1 MAQPVSYT
9 KNPNDGD
16 VLLEMVEPSFHA
28 KGSEPKGL
36 YLEDAGPNK
45 KIDYALVYE
54 RCQEKEHKDD
64 DAKEKA
70 EKLEGMR
77 KSFEASLEGA
87 GLVIE
92 RKEYILPQVRL
103 FRVVTVK
110 TLWLAQKYIL
120 LVHLEIDNIER
131 LESFCSSRNSNF

>member
-1 MAQPVSYT
+1 MAQPLSYT
-9 KNPNDGD
+9 KAPDDGD

-54 RCQEKEHKDD
+54 RCEEKENKDEE
-64 DAKEKA
+64 AKEKA
-70 EKLEGMR
+70 QKLEGMR
-77 KSFEASLEGA
+77 KSFEASLDSA

-92 RKEYILPQVRL
+92 RKEHTLPQVRPSL
-103 FRVVTVK
+103 AVAVK
-110 TLWLAQKYIL
+110 T
-120 LVHLEIDNIER
+120 
-131 LESFCSSRNSNF
+131 

>member
-1 MAQPVSYT
+1 MAQPVSY
-9 KNPNDGD
+9 KKAPDDGD

-36 YLEDAGPNK
+36 YLEEAGPNK

-54 RCQEKEHKDD
+54 RCQEKENKNDE
-64 DAKEKA
+64 AKEKA

-77 KSFEASLEGA
+77 KSFEASLESA

-92 RKEYILPQVRL
+92 RKEHTLPQVRPSL
-103 FRVVTVK
+103 AVAVK
-110 TLWLAQKYIL
+110 TWLAQKYIL
-120 LVHLEIDNIER
+120 LVSLEIDSIER
-131 LESFCSSRNSNF
+131 FVHLDATF